1 MVHDKYIFGPS
12 IDDLSLEAIYVI
24 DDTYKGAEMVNL
36 KRESLGLTKL
46 DIVLVPTLD
55 MNDSKRISST
65 AIRLGKIDRYGNRYA
80 DLFPIDAPLT
90 LPYSLR
96 DQLKEPFGE
105 VVNNLEISKL
115 KNYFLIAVGDIV
127 VSNLL
132 KQDLIP
138 NLCIFDKISNREK
151 ITEIEVLDHLPKN
164 SLKLNNAPGTINCA
178 TALKIEKVIQESIG
192 SHEKFSIEISGEE
205 DLLALPAMLF
215 APLDSRVIYGLKDE
229 GAVVVTI
236 TEDLKKILVIQII
249 KKLQPL
255 IGTACIATH
264 PENFAN
270 DNLRPHMQRCKQ
282 ENDADDV
289 CKQSVHASS
298 SPQAIAQNDATAPGN
313 DCHHFCLG
321 YKQSN
326 RAFFLVLEPM
336 YFPRYLMHYKL
347 LIKICNVYF
356 SLRADLSW
364 LSQHS
369 RHWFVVNEC
378 SIIGVLPPYCD
389 FRRSF

>member
-1 MVHDKYIFGPS
+1 MVLAIKYNTIHYMSYKYKHSVLGGTFDHFHKGHERFIGAALADSEKLTIGITSDEMLDNKSQKNTVENYPTREQSVEDFITTNGHKNRVEVFKINDIYGPS

-46 DIVLVPTLD
+46 AIVVVPTLD

-65 AIRLGKIDRYGNRYA
+65 AIRLGKIDRHGNNYA
-80 DLFPIDAPLT
+80 DLFPIDASLT
-90 LPYSLR
+90 LPDSLR

-132 KQDLIP
+132 QHDVIP
-138 NLCIFDKISNREK
+138 NLSIFDKISNREK

-164 SLKLNNAPGTINCA
+164 SLKLNNAPGTINCT

-249 KKLQPL
+249 KKLKPL
-255 IGTACIATH
+255 VG
-264 PENFAN
+264 
-270 DNLRPHMQRCKQ
+270 
-282 ENDADDV
+282 
-289 CKQSVHASS
+289 
-298 SPQAIAQNDATAPGN
+298 
-313 DCHHFCLG
+313 
-321 YKQSN
+321 
-326 RAFFLVLEPM
+326 
-336 YFPRYLMHYKL
+336 
-347 LIKICNVYF
+347 
-356 SLRADLSW
+356 
-364 LSQHS
+364 
-369 RHWFVVNEC
+369 
-378 SIIGVLPPYCD
+378 
-389 FRRSF
+389 

>member
-1 MVHDKYIFGPS
+1 MSYKYKHSVLGGTFDHFHKGHERFIGAALADSEKLTIGITSDEMLDNKSQKNTVENYPTREQSVEDFITTNGHKNRVEVFKINDIYGPS

-46 DIVLVPTLD
+46 AIVVVPTLD

-90 LPYSLR
+90 LPDSLR
-96 DQLKEPFGE
+96 DQLKEPFGKL
-105 VVNNLEISKL
+105 VKSVDAHDL
-115 KNYFLIAVGDIV
+115 KNKFIIAVGDIV

-178 TALKIEKVIQESIG
+178 TALKIEKVIQESVDT
-192 SHEKFSIEISGEE
+192 HEKFSIEITGEE

-215 APLDSRVIYGLKDE
+215 APLNSKVIYGLKDK
-229 GAVVVTI
+229 GAVIATVS
-236 TEDLKKILVIQII
+236 EDLKKEITKII
-249 KKLQPL
+249 
-255 IGTACIATH
+255 
-264 PENFAN
+264 
-270 DNLRPHMQRCKQ
+270 
-282 ENDADDV
+282 
-289 CKQSVHASS
+289 
-298 SPQAIAQNDATAPGN
+298 
-313 DCHHFCLG
+313 
-321 YKQSN
+321 
-326 RAFFLVLEPM
+326 
-336 YFPRYLMHYKL
+336 
-347 LIKICNVYF
+347 
-356 SLRADLSW
+356 
-364 LSQHS
+364 S
-369 RHWFVVNEC
+369 RWKNKET
-378 SIIGVLPPYCD
+378 
-389 FRRSF
+389 R